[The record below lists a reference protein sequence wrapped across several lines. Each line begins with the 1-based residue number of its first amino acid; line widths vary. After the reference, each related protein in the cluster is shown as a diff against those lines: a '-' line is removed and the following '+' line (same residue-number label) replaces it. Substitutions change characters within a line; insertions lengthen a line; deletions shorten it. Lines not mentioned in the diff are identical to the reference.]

1 MLTRNVSVQLKS
13 DRISMRV
20 VHAQLP
26 RMRFPHRV
34 VTGCASAMTRATS
47 PMTTRAAELCYK
59 STRDPARP
67 PIADRLRWPAV
78 PELPLQLT
86 DSRGVHVSR
95 TVQCSAVR
103 RAAWRR
109 RWPPAMLAWRPTSAP
124 PATPPTPVRTTKTS
138 FPPVNLI
145 VTIIICSIIY
155 IMCAQVLPIVW
166 E

>member
-1 MLTRNVSVQLKS
+1 MLTRNVGVQLKS

-95 TVQCSAVR
+95 TVQCSAPSSLAATLAPR
-103 RAAWRR
+103 HARMEAHLRASSDTSDSSSDDENFV
-109 RWPPAMLAWRPTSAP
+109 PAGKL
-124 PATPPTPVRTTKTS
+124 
-138 FPPVNLI
+138 
-145 VTIIICSIIY
+145 
-155 IMCAQVLPIVW
+155 
-166 E
+166 

>member
-1 MLTRNVSVQLKS
+1 MLTRNVGVQLKS

-34 VTGCASAMTRATS
+34 VTGFASAMTRATS

-78 PELPLQLT
+78 PGVPSYPSSST

-95 TVQCSAVR
+95 AVQCSAVQC
-103 RAAWRR
+103 RAPRSLAATLAPRHAR
-109 RWPPAMLAWRPTSAP
+109 MEAHLRASSDCSDSSSDDENFVPAGKL
-124 PATPPTPVRTTKTS
+124 
-138 FPPVNLI
+138 
-145 VTIIICSIIY
+145 
-155 IMCAQVLPIVW
+155 
-166 E
+166 